1 MAEALTYA
9 RLSTKP
15 CGSGGKMIKHIVMVK
30 FKPEVSQEQQ
40 AEFAKKVP
48 EVLANIPGAKNIT
61 LGLALAVE
69 GEPRHDG
76 ATFMDFD
83 DEAQLKAYLD
93 HPMHQ
98 AIDAQGRAMCS
109 DYLIMNFVY

>member
-1 MAEALTYA
+1 
-9 RLSTKP
+9 
-15 CGSGGKMIKHIVMVK
+15 MIKHVVMVK
-30 FKPEVSQEQQ
+30 FKPEVTQEQQ

-48 EVLANIPGAKNIT
+48 EVLGQIPGAKNIT

-69 GEPRHDG
+69 GEPPYDG

-98 AIDAQGRAMCS
+98 AVDAQARAMCS
-109 DYLIMNFVY
+109 DYLIMNFLY

>member
-1 MAEALTYA
+1 
-9 RLSTKP
+9 
-15 CGSGGKMIKHIVMVK
+15 MIKHIVMVK

-48 EVLANIPGAKNIT
+48 EVLAKIPGAKNIT

-69 GEPRHDG
+69 SEPRYDG

-98 AIDAQGRAMCS
+98 AVDAQARAMCS
-109 DYLIMNFVY
+109 DYLIMNFLY